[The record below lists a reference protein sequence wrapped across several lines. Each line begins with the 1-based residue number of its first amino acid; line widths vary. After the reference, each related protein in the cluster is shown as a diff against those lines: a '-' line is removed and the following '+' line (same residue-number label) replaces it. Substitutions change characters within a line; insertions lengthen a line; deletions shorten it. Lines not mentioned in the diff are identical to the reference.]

1 MAIDGVNGRTNYIGT
16 SIVSLRNQLN
26 DLTRQLASG
35 KVSTTYAGQGP
46 DRGFALSLRA
56 QVSILDAYSDT
67 SKNVNTRLNVV
78 NLALQG
84 MSDIGKSVKSAAT
97 TSTIVLNN
105 NGQTSGQITAQAAF
119 ANAVSLLNS
128 QAGDRYLFSGRTT
141 DKPATVSADV
151 MLYGNGTQAGLS
163 QLINERRQADQG
175 TGNMGH
181 LSVASPPAT
190 TTVTSVAEDGSAFGL
205 KLGAVTSSLT
215 GATVTQAA
223 GVPPSATIDL
233 GATNPNS
240 GEKLTFNFT
249 LPDGTTEPITL
260 TATTT
265 TPVPTGSLA
274 IGVDTVATTANLQA
288 ALTSAIKTLGDTSLV
303 AASAVKASDDFFNP
317 SATISGSPL
326 NSKAATLPNT
336 GATLLSGA
344 AATDSL
350 AVDFAPGDTITVNG
364 TPITFVASGATGND
378 INITDSVQTLLAK
391 IDSITGTTT
400 PSTINGGAITLHG
413 GSGDALSVTSSNAA
427 AFAALGFGATVS
439 ANPAPLRVAGPPF
452 STATT
457 LVAGT
462 PANTISWYTGETGY
476 NSPRGT
482 AVARVDQSVTVQY
495 GARANEQA
503 LRYQLQNIAVYS
515 VVTTNAANPNA
526 GAQVTALQQRISANL
541 APQTG
546 QQSIQD
552 MQAQFA
558 GAQTA
563 IKAATDR
570 QTQVKGMAQTML
582 DSIEGI
588 NQDEVATKILALQTN
603 LQASYQTTSM
613 LYQTTLLKYLSEIAR
628 QSRIR
633 KRPPHG
639 GLLLFRRRRQSGRL
653 ASGRIGSVG
662 LLQLVVQS
670 RSASLHGR
678 SASCLPSARDTG
690 RR

>member
-1 MAIDGVNGRTNYIGT
+1 MAIDGVNGKTAYIGT
-16 SIVSLRNQLN
+16 SIVNLRAQLN

-35 KVSTTYAGQGP
+35 KISTTYAGQGP

-56 QVSILDAYSDT
+56 QVSAIDAYSDT
-67 SKNVNTRLNVV
+67 ANNVNTRLSVV

-84 MSDIGKSVKSAAT
+84 MSNISKSVKSAAAS
-97 TSTIVLNN
+97 STIVLNN

-128 QAGDRYLFSGRTT
+128 QSGDRYLFSGRTT
-141 DKPATVSADV
+141 DKPATATVDV
-151 MLYGNGTQAGLS
+151 MLNGDGTRAGLT

-175 TGNMGH
+175 TGTMGH
-181 LSVASPPAT
+181 LSVSSPPAT
-190 TTVTSVAEDGSAFGL
+190 TTVTGLAEDSSAFGL
-205 KLGAVTSSLT
+205 KLGSITSLLT

-223 GVPPSATIDL
+223 GVPPSATVDL
-233 GATNPNS
+233 GATNPNA
-240 GEKLTFNFT
+240 GDKITFNFK
-249 LPDGTTEPITL
+249 LPDGTSEPITL

-265 TPVPTGSLA
+265 TPQPADTFM

-288 ALTSAIKTLGDTSLV
+288 ALTSAIQTLSDTSLV
-303 AASAVKASDDFFNP
+303 AASAIKASDDFFNP
-317 SATISGSPL
+317 SATIGGSAV
-326 NSKAATLPNT
+326 NNQAATPVPIT

-344 AATDSL
+344 AGTDSL
-350 AVDFAPGDTITVNG
+350 TTSFAAGDTITVNG
-364 TPITFVASGATGND
+364 TPITFVASGATGNQL
-378 INITDSVQTLLAK
+378 NVTDGVQALLAK

-413 GSGDALSVTSSNAA
+413 GSGADLTVTSSNTA

-439 ANPAPLRVAGPPF
+439 AAPAPLRVAGPPF

-462 PANTISWYTGETGY
+462 PANTVSWYTGEIG
-476 NSPRGT
+476 PDPARGT
-482 AVARVDQSVTVQY
+482 AVARVDQSITVQY

-515 VVTTNAANPNA
+515 VVTTNAANPHA
-526 GAQVTALQQRISANL
+526 SAQVSALQQRISANL

-546 QQSIQD
+546 QQSIED
-552 MQAQFA
+552 MQAEFA

-570 QTQVKGMAQTML
+570 QTQLKGMAQTML

-588 NQDEVATKILALQTN
+588 NQDEVATKILALQTM

-613 LYQTTLLKYLSEIAR
+613 LYQTTLLKYLPI
-628 QSRIR
+628 
-633 KRPPHG
+633 
-639 GLLLFRRRRQSGRL
+639 
-653 ASGRIGSVG
+653 
-662 LLQLVVQS
+662 
-670 RSASLHGR
+670 
-678 SASCLPSARDTG
+678 
-690 RR
+690 